1 MASTSDAEQS
11 SVINH
16 LHQADVISSSTMMAT
31 TSRRTT
37 GGSPQ
42 THQPTTSSLTT
53 ASATT
58 PDTTTTQSPQVD
70 PQPAESTSPLS
81 APESPAADSPEAGA
95 SSSSPAP
102 APFNPALS
110 DDLVEDVNRIRGDAI
125 GDTLYSSRFVLK
137 TLIQLRAYIDT
148 DGQPETDDQPAT
160 ACLSE
165 NAAFERDL
173 CTLWDMSTNTDVVKL
188 LLEQSVLDVFTH
200 MIRSTLDQ
208 RLCEILIGILGNMCS
223 LDAVRN
229 AIGSSDFIF
238 PSLLSLVSCTDPLVL
253 LQLMRLIA
261 AVMVFDNNG
270 DEEMWFRHFRQVPHF
285 VDELA
290 VLLSN
295 SLHSG
300 MLVNAIEALTA
311 ICTKFS
317 FMDIPTSEEEGVTNF
332 RDMFVNESLLTGLF
346 DAFQQLLPTP
356 AVAADDEETI
366 AVVIDEVAAPTKRV
380 QKMFWSF
387 LDIQVA
393 LSQHGAHSCR
403 VYAPHLEALFSCL
416 SAILAPLCNPVYLFP
431 INFNDHGLIESVN
444 DVMQSLGD
452 PFSVICYTQ
461 VVRIWSLI
469 DEHRRRRGDRYKLSN
484 TENDWMPL
492 DADDDLDEDDNDDAD
507 FNMIDALMTV
517 LEYLTRSTKSATV
530 AELETCFSGLEVR
543 AVQNLYENLRR
554 GGGDPDIDE
563 SCAKLHQVAHKC
575 WTIDLNDG
583 AAVSEA
589 EAEDQSRMDDDEDS
603 GDAPPSNVTT
613 TTA

>member
-1 MASTSDAEQS
+1 MVD
-11 SVINH
+11 
-16 LHQADVISSSTMMAT
+16 DV
-31 TSRRTT
+31 
-37 GGSPQ
+37 
-42 THQPTTSSLTT
+42 
-53 ASATT
+53 
-58 PDTTTTQSPQVD
+58 D
-70 PQPAESTSPLS
+70 
-81 APESPAADSPEAGA
+81 
-95 SSSSPAP
+95 
-102 APFNPALS
+102 
-110 DDLVEDVNRIRGDAI
+110 RIRGDAI

-137 TLIQLRAYIDT
+137 TLIQLRAYIDS
-148 DGQPETDDQPAT
+148 DGQQPDADVGGDQPAAT
-160 ACLSE
+160 LAE

-173 CTLWDMSTNTDVVKL
+173 CTLWDMSTNADVVKL
-188 LLEQSVLDVFTH
+188 LLDQSVLDVFTH

-208 RLCEILIGILGNMCS
+208 RLCEILVGILGNMCS
-223 LDAVRN
+223 LDAVRH
-229 AIGSSDFIF
+229 AIGSSEYIF

-261 AVMVFDNNG
+261 AVLVFDNNG

-290 VLLSN
+290 SLLGN

-317 FMDIPTSEEEGVTNF
+317 FMDMPLPIEEEGVSNF
-332 RDMFVNESLLTGLF
+332 RDMFVNEALLTGLF
-346 DAFQQLLPTP
+346 VAFQQLLPTAAGGAAAGNVSGVAAATDDEDA
-356 AVAADDEETI
+356 AVAA
-366 AVVIDEVAAPTKRV
+366 AVAVGMDEVAAPTKRV

-403 VYAPHLEALFSCL
+403 VYEPHLEALFACL

-452 PFSVICYTQ
+452 PFSVTCYTQ

-469 DEHRRRRGDRYKLSN
+469 EEHRRRRGSRYKMPN
-484 TENDWMPL
+484 VEDDWMPL
-492 DADDDLDEDDNDDAD
+492 DTDDDGDDDDEEDAD
-507 FNMIDALMTV
+507 FNMVDALMTV
-517 LEYLTRSTKSATV
+517 LEYLTRSTKSATM
-530 AELETCFSGLEVR
+530 AELEACFGGLEVR
-543 AVQNLYENLRR
+543 AVQNLYVNLRR

-575 WTIDLNDG
+575 WMIDLNDG
-583 AAVSEA
+583 AELSEA
-589 EAEDQSRMDDDEDS
+589 EAEGEDQSKMDDGEEANG
-603 GDAPPSNVTT
+603 GDVQPSNVTT